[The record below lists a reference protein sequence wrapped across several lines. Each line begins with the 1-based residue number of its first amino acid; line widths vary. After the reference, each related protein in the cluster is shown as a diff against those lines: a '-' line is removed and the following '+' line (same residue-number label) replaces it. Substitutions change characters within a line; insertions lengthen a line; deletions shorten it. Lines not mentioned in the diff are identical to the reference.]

1 MFNRRDFLRYQ
12 IGAGTLMAFGAT
24 VPGFLASTAR
34 AETKKSGEK
43 ILVVVELT
51 GGNDGLNTVIPF
63 ADDLYHKARPKLRYQ
78 KHEVF
83 TLDDH
88 VGLHPSLRPL
98 KDLYDKGHLAV
109 VQGVGYPNPNRSHFE
124 SMDIWQSADPTRK
137 IADGWIGRSLNFVK
151 APDGRM
157 PAIHVSKQVLPLA
170 MRGAPTSVPTIHPDK
185 PLELVLGGKGARS
198 TSEGDFDY
206 NESVDVDAERQGR
219 APVVKGEK
227 DPATAERRKLVHK
240 LAEGAS
246 ASGGSMLDFVRRT
259 SLDTYTTL
267 DRLQAILGDFKAPEG
282 RAEFNAG
289 SFRYVREGLGYELN
303 LVARLIQAD
312 FGARMYYVAL
322 DGFDTHGQQRGM
334 HGELLAKLAGAVQ
347 EFFSILEQSQ
357 NASRVVLMTYSEF
370 GRRVHENSSQ
380 GTDHGSGS
388 NLFVVGPAVK
398 GGVIGEHP
406 SLKAGDLTD
415 GDLKFHTDFRRVY
428 ATLLDG
434 WLGCQSRQV
443 LGGPFEHLKLLA

>member
-51 GGNDGLNTVIPF
+51 GGNDGLNTVIPY
-63 ADDLYHKARPKLRYQ
+63 ADDLYHNARPKLRYQ

-83 TLDDH
+83 TLNDH

-98 KDLYDKGHLAV
+98 KDLHDKGHLAV

-137 IADGWIGRSLNFVK
+137 LADGWLGRSLNFVK

-170 MRGAPTSVPTIHPDK
+170 LRGAPTSVPTIHPDK
-185 PLELVLGGKGARS
+185 PLELVLGGPGAQ
-198 TSEGDFDY
+198 TTG
-206 NESVDVDAERQGR
+206 NANQESSS
-219 APVVKGEK
+219 PVVKGEK
-227 DPATAERRKLVHK
+227 DAATAERRKLVHK

-267 DRLQAILGDFKAPEG
+267 DRLQAILGNFKAPEG

-289 SFRYVREGLGYELN
+289 QFRYVREGLGYELN
-303 LVARLIQAD
+303 LVAKLIEAD
-312 FGARMYYVAL
+312 FGARMYYVAI

-347 EFFSILEQSQ
+347 EFFTILEQSQ

-388 NLFVVGPAVK
+388 NLFVVGPSVK

-406 SLKAGDLTD
+406 SLKADELTA
-415 GDLKFHTDFRRVY
+415 GDLKFHTDFRQVY
-428 ATLLDG
+428 ATLLDQ
-434 WLGCQSRQV
+434 WLGCDSRQV
-443 LGGPFEHLKLLA
+443 LGSPFEHLKLLA